1 MTVVIVISS
10 LFTAR
15 LVRWQA
21 LEHDIYDDAAGNG
34 SEYTVTYEAVRGE
47 IFDRN
52 GEPLAADLTG
62 YRVVMNRLFI
72 GEDDL
77 NGIILRLVELS
88 GECGEKWNDEL
99 PIVTDSGGGYR
110 FTEGA
115 DDTDMI
121 AGEYIAWL
129 AEKYG
134 CAGYSAEERRNIIGV
149 RYTMEKKL
157 FGRTRPYVFA
167 EGISEKSMA
176 VISERMSEVRGVSVE
191 AFAVRTYLNGSAAP
205 HIVGVTGL
213 ISQEEYN
220 GLAENGYSYTDTI
233 GKSGI
238 ESAFE
243 SELRGTPGKCVF
255 KEDRNGDIEIVR
267 TEPARPGNSVY
278 LTIDLRLQQAAQK
291 ALKEAVEEANE
302 YAAMVNDK
310 NMGADC
316 NGAAAVVI
324 DVRDFSVLCAASCPS
339 YDLSAYYDDYEKLVA
354 DKASPL
360 FDRAFAGA
368 LAPGSTFKPLTA
380 CAALEEKKITAHTSI
395 ECNGVY
401 TKDGMELWCMGYH
414 GEQELDSAMADSC
427 NVFFAETG
435 RLAGIDALEK
445 YAKRCGLGVKTG
457 VEIYESAGTLAG
469 PEFSR
474 LTGSEWYPGQT
485 AAAAIGQ
492 SDSQFTPLQL
502 AAYCGT
508 IANGGK
514 RLKTHVVD
522 HIEKYKSG
530 VTTYR
535 SEPETADDMGV
546 SEKNLQEVREAMYA
560 AAKSYSQLQEYPIE
574 IAGKTG
580 TAENG
585 GSDHANF
592 ICFAPYDK
600 PEIAVAVMVEH
611 GAKSGI
617 AVNAA
622 KKILDEYF
630 HTENS
635 EG

>member
-1 MTVVIVISS
+1 MIIPFFRRNKKQDRSV
-10 LFTAR
+10 
-15 LVRWQA
+15 
-21 LEHDIYDDAAGNG
+21 
-34 SEYTVTYEAVRGE
+34 SERIQEEAVRTNA
-47 IFDRN
+47 D
-52 GEPLAADLTG
+52 PAADG
-62 YRVVMNRLFI
+62 AADHIMDV
-72 GEDDL
+72 
-77 NGIILRLVELS
+77 
-88 GECGEKWNDEL
+88 
-99 PIVTDSGGGYR
+99 PGGGHV
-110 FTEGA
+110 FH
-115 DDTDMI
+115 TD
-121 AGEYIAWL
+121 E
-129 AEKYG
+129 
-134 CAGYSAEERRNIIGV
+134 
-149 RYTMEKKL
+149 
-157 FGRTRPYVFA
+157 
-167 EGISEKSMA
+167 
-176 VISERMSEVRGVSVE
+176 RGVLTSYEGPGGEVKVPEGVTCIGTE
-191 AFAVRTYLNGSAAP
+191 AFAFCSQVTGAVLPEGVRT
-205 HIVGVTGL
+205 
-213 ISQEEYN
+213 ISKR
-220 GLAENGYSYTDTI
+220 AFCR
-233 GKSGI
+233 SGI
-238 ESAFE
+238 RTISLPESLYCIEKYAFFD
-243 SELRGTPGKCVF
+243 TPL
-255 KEDRNGDIEIVR
+255 EEVR
-267 TEPARPGNSVY
+267 IP
-278 LTIDLRLQQAAQK
+278 DQAA
-291 ALKEAVEEANE
+291 N
-302 YAAMVNDK
+302 
-310 NMGADC
+310 
-316 NGAAAVVI
+316 
-324 DVRDFSVLCAASCPS
+324 VR
-339 YDLSAYYDDYEKLVA
+339 
-354 DKASPL
+354 
-360 FDRAFAGA
+360 DRAFAGA

-457 VEIYESAGTLAG
+457 VEIYESTGTLAG